1 MVNKSVTGT
10 KNLIGAIG
18 FLAFSP
24 EPMSLYAIA
33 KILGISKSSAKRI
46 LDALVE
52 AGHVIRLDDGRYV
65 VNPDYVYV
73 YDGVA
78 IYKYEKGNYIM
89 IMPEYDSMS
98 DEEIAQK
105 FLEVKKQLPASV
117 RLWIDMEPVRYSTC

>member
-89 IMPEYDSMS
+89 IMPEYDNMS